1 MIPTMA
7 IVTRRTARSI
17 ILTPD
22 DEILMIRR
30 CLSCGDSDLWI
41 LLGRGLERGED
52 ALSALARGTHEETSA
67 TNLQILG
74 EAWRQD
80 VRIWG

>member
-1 MIPTMA
+1 M
-7 IVTRRTARSI
+7 
-17 ILTPD
+17 
-22 DEILMIRR
+22 
-30 CLSCGDSDLWI
+30 WI